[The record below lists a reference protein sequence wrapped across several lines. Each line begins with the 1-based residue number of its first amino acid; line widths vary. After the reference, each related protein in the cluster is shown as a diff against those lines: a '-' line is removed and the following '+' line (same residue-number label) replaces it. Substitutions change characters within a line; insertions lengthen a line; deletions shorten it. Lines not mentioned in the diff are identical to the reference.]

1 MNRLSMDNLVEPVT
15 GDLDFQLQS
24 PFLLYRNHANEIF
37 GIWFYEK
44 VSCC

>member
-1 MNRLSMDNLVEPVT
+1 MNRLSMGNVVEPVT
-15 GDLDFQLQS
+15 RDLDFQLQS

-44 VSCC
+44 VSC